1 VLKFPVQASAAQLQQ
16 FAARYPHDAR
26 PVQPLNDRTIEQTRN

>member
-1 VLKFPVQASAAQLQQ
+1 VQQ

-26 PVQPLNDRTIEQTRN
+26 PVQPRNDRTVAQTRD

>member
-1 VLKFPVQASAAQLQQ
+1 VEASAAQVQQ

-26 PVQPLNDRTIEQTRN
+26 PVQPLNDRTVQQTRD